1 ASSVSILEKNPKVVF
16 VLGGPGSGKGTQCT
30 NIAKLFGYTH
40 LSAGD
45 LLRAESESDSEN
57 GIMIKNVMK
66 EGKIVL
72 SEVTDKFL
80 IDGFPCNDE
89 NRAAF
94 ENVTGIEPAFVLY
107 FDCSV
112 EEMERRLLNRNQ
124 AREDDKIET
133 IKKQFKIFLESNPPV
148 ISYYGEKRKN
158 SQGLLHNFMLPC
170 LKWETQCHLCCM
182 KVPSPNAIEDRRSL
196 ALRKPRKRQFDV
208 SVSTDITRGLE
219 KRIQFDLKTETDRMK
234 DAILRKEAVAMAM
247 ENDDIDVVVERI
259 LR

>member
-1 ASSVSILEKNPKVVF
+1 METADEARNQGSSVSILEKNPRVVF

-66 EGKIVL
+66 EGKIVP
-72 SEVTDKFL
+72 SEVTVKLLQQAMWKIGKDKFL
-80 IDGFPCNDE
+80 IDGFPRNDE

-107 FDCSV
+107 FDCPV

-133 IKKQFKIFLESNPPV
+133 IKKRFKVFLESNPPV
-148 ISYYGEKRKN
+148 ISYYSEKGKVRKID
-158 SQGLLHNFMLPC
+158 
-170 LKWETQCHLCCM
+170 
-182 KVPSPNAIEDRRSL
+182 AARSID
-196 ALRKPRKRQFDV
+196 QVFE
-208 SVSTDITRGLE
+208 SV
-219 KRIQFDLKTETDRMK
+219 KT
-234 DAILRKEAVAMAM
+234 IFEAQ
-247 ENDDIDVVVERI
+247 D
-259 LR
+259 

>member
-1 ASSVSILEKNPKVVF
+1 METTDEARNQASSVSILEKNPKVVF

-158 SQGLLHNFMLPC
+158 SQ
-170 LKWETQCHLCCM
+170 
-182 KVPSPNAIEDRRSL
+182 DRRSL

>member
-1 ASSVSILEKNPKVVF
+1 
-16 VLGGPGSGKGTQCT
+16 
-30 NIAKLFGYTH
+30 
-40 LSAGD
+40 
-45 LLRAESESDSEN
+45 
-57 GIMIKNVMK
+57 
-66 EGKIVL
+66 
-72 SEVTDKFL
+72 
-80 IDGFPCNDE
+80 
-89 NRAAF
+89 
-94 ENVTGIEPAFVLY
+94 
-107 FDCSV
+107 
-112 EEMERRLLNRNQ
+112 MERRLLNRNQ